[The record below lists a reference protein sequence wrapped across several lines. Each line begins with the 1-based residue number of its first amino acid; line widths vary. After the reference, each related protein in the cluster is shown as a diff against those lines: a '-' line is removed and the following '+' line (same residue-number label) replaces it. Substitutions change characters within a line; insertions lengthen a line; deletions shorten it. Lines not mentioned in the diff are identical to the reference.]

1 MSTMYTTIDINF
13 ENLKRKP
20 SRAVIMRSLG
30 EYLKHGYKAFN
41 LCWGENVISLDYHPS
56 HQQWYG
62 TGWIK
67 EIGGDDVAKELNEIR
82 KQALAEI
89 KQFKADHFQFIHIG

>member
-1 MSTMYTTIDINF
+1 MSTTYTTIDINF

-41 LCWGENVISLDYHPS
+41 VCWGENVISLDYHPS
-56 HQQWYG
+56 HRTWYG
-62 TGWIK
+62 QGWIK
-67 EIGGDDVAKELNEIR
+67 EIGGDDIAKELNDIQKEANDFV
-82 KQALAEI
+82 K
-89 KQFKADHFQFIHIG
+89 KHFQFIHIK